1 MKITFQFQNKWKEMV
16 LAQQVIEAVGPRTK
30 DVADAKNLHGFR
42 RKLDTS
48 MEERYTDAT
57 N

>member
-16 LAQQVIEAVGPRTK
+16 LAQQVTEAVGPRTK